1 MNDLA
6 VKHDAP
12 RYSPAIESSRVMGHK
27 IGVLTR
33 DSVAGFKVISFAHRS
48 AYDRRVRLAQLG
60 GRLDQR
66 VEHRLQIKRRAAD
79 DFEHVRRGG
88 LLLQRLPQ
96 LVEQAGVFDGDDGLG
111 GEILDQLDLFVGER
125 PHLLAKEIEGADQ
138 LALLQH
144 WNAEHGTETSRFEAN

>member
-33 DSVAGFKVISFAHRS
+33 DSVAGFKVISFALRS

-60 GRLDQR
+60 GRLDKRIQHGLQ
-66 VEHRLQIKRRAAD
+66 VERRAAD
-79 DFEHVRRGG
+79 HLEHVGGGG
-88 LLLQRLPQ
+88 LLLQRFAQ
-96 LVEQAGVFDGDDGLG
+96 LVEQASV
-111 GEILDQLDLFVGER
+111 LDCDYRLVGEC
-125 PHLLAKEIEGADQ
+125 LNEFD
-138 LALLQH
+138 
-144 WNAEHGTETSRFEAN
+144 

>member
-33 DSVAGFKVISFAHRS
+33 DSVAGFKVISFALRS

-79 DFEHVRRGG
+79 DLEYVGGGG
-88 LLLQRLPQ
+88 LLLQRLAQ
-96 LVEQAGVFDGDDGLG
+96 LVEQARVLDGDDSL
-111 GEILDQLDLFVGER
+111 VGER
-125 PHLLAKEIEGADQ
+125 CHPPDLPVL
-138 LALLQH
+138 
-144 WNAEHGTETSRFEAN
+144 

>member
-33 DSVAGFKVISFAHRS
+33 DSVAGFKVISFALRS

-79 DFEHVRRGG
+79 HLENVGGGG
-88 LLLQRLPQ
+88 LLLKGFAQ
-96 LVEQAGVFDGDDGLG
+96 LIEQARVLEGGDGLV
-111 GEILDQLDLFVGER
+111 GEVRDQLDL
-125 PHLLAKEIEGADQ
+125 L
-138 LALLQH
+138 
-144 WNAEHGTETSRFEAN
+144 